1 MKNDDFSKRDER
13 GVRKMGAYAKKYVK
27 IDEEPGKMAD
37 LGALLEVSIEQIGN
51 RQAGKVAIYEN
62 SEEGLNAFFEGTK
75 RYFQYI
81 RDANVE
87 NEEKLIP
94 DIEGWC
100 TFLGLTRQTIL
111 NYAKRS
117 TTWGEAITY
126 IKDCILASKKQ
137 LAYRFKIP
145 PVVYLNDIS
154 NNHGYLNTS
163 EFRIT
168 TNGDMAGQ
176 ITQLSREE
184 IRSRYQALEEFRE
197 RPQLP
202 EGLD

>member
-1 MKNDDFSKRDER
+1 MLF
-13 GVRKMGAYAKKYVK
+13 
-27 IDEEPGKMAD
+27 
-37 LGALLEVSIEQIGN
+37 
-51 RQAGKVAIYEN
+51 
-62 SEEGLNAFFEGTK
+62 
-75 RYFQYI
+75 
-81 RDANVE
+81 
-87 NEEKLIP
+87 
-94 DIEGWC
+94 
-100 TFLGLTRQTIL
+100 
-111 NYAKRS
+111 RS
-117 TTWGEAITY
+117 
-126 IKDCILASKKQ
+126 
-137 LAYRFKIP
+137 
-145 PVVYLNDIS
+145 VYLNDIS